1 MSILKREVY
10 YDNTNGIARFW
21 DWANVTTTLGM
32 MAEPFVPGSPNP
44 ANTDVENFDPTD
56 PIARIDSIRAL
67 SRDVSLRELSGGSDP
82 VNGGDLR
89 PRTGP

>member
-1 MSILKREVY
+1 MSILKREVF

-32 MAEPFVPGSPNP
+32 MAEPFSPGSPKP
-44 ANTDVENFDPTD
+44 PDTSVDNFDPTD
-56 PIARIDSIRAL
+56 EIARIDSIRAL
-67 SRDVSLRELSGGSDP
+67 SRNVSLRELSGGSYP